1 MFVQVDNR
9 AYDIIESDTE
19 PKVSLFEFE
28 DQEEFDKQG
37 LKVVVGNT
45 VILLYPIED
54 LAYKILELT
63 EPKDDT

>member
-28 DQEEFDKQG
+28 DNEEFDKQG